1 VRINAQLIDA
11 TTGGHLWAERYD
23 GTLADVFDL
32 QDKVTKRIVEALA
45 LELTPQEAQRLGG
58 PGTDNVAAH
67 DAYLLGLTFYYRRTP
82 ESYAKAKTHFERAI
96 ELDPN
101 YSAAHTTLA
110 KMYAHASN
118 ESMTYNRALEIDWR
132 AAAAKARRSLTKVQG
147 QPSADVHVV
156 RSWLALKRHQHKRAI
171 AEAERALELS
181 PNDVDALEALAKAQ
195 IYAGQPKVGIELAK
209 KAMRQ
214 NPTLLARPFLLMGLA
229 EFALGNPDKAAE
241 HIERAFGLGSEETDY
256 AGILVA
262 AYGELGRIDQAEAAY
277 DIFAQGYGA
286 GDRRP
291 HLAWSMVLFPFSDR
305 SVLERLAEGF
315 KLAGVSVG
323 IGGYLPLHEMNKL
336 GGPEIEALLSGT
348 EIEGNEFWTSHA
360 WQRRQTADGAVEYSG
375 RQIQP
380 GVPWKAIGKS
390 WIEDDMLCEEWSGAT
405 EPLELCTVIF
415 GIPEG
420 NARNRWGDY
429 VMVTDTGP
437 HPFKLAQ

>member
-1 VRINAQLIDA
+1 MRCPQLIDA

-58 PGTDNVAAH
+58 PGTENVAAH

-118 ESMTYNRALEIDWR
+118 EAMTYNRALEIDWR
-132 AAAAKARRSLTKVQG
+132 VAAAKARRLLTKVQG

-195 IYAGQPKVGIELAK
+195 IYAGQPKVGIELAQS
-209 KAMRQ
+209 ALRQ
-214 NPTLLARPFLLMGLA
+214 NPTLVARPFLLMGLA

-241 HIERAFGLGSEETDY
+241 YIERAFGLGSEEVDY

-277 DIFAQGYGA
+277 DIFGA
-286 GDRRP
+286 GVTPSRPP
-291 HLAWSMVLFPFSDR
+291 HLAWSMVFFPFSDR

-315 KLAGVSVG
+315 KLAGVNVG

-348 EIEGNEFWTSHA
+348 EIEGNEFWTSRA

-375 RQIQP
+375 FQIQP

-420 NARNRWGDY
+420 DARNRWGDY
-429 VMVTDTGP
+429 VS
-437 HPFKLAQ
+437 HPVPWTQVCLMRRA